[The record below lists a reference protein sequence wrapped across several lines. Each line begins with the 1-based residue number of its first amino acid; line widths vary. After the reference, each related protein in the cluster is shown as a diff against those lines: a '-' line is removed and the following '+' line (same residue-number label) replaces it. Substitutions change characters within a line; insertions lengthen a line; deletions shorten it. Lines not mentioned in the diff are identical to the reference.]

1 MSQYPP
7 NFNPVTGQYMMPRR
21 RLRRRRAVP
30 VRGRTS
36 DPFPES
42 FDPTG
47 DMEDPNFIPAPRPR
61 PRPRPVNRDPI
72 GPVPEFIPPMPEY
85 GPPFPDVPSPR
96 RKLPPRPDEPMP
108 KKINTNPNANRRR
121 RTYAPSQANARDRS
135 RSTSGQN
142 TVRRDKQPDKPK
154 TINVSELRKA
164 QAEEARKRNAP
175 KGPQS
180 KPKAKALPR
189 RRAQAKPTPKAK
201 AKPRTRVIPRRRAQ
215 AKPTKPTPKKGIAR
229 RRVIPRRR

>member
-1 MSQYPP
+1 
-7 NFNPVTGQYMMPRR
+7 MPIK
-21 RLRRRRAVP
+21 V
-30 VRGRTS
+30 
-36 DPFPES
+36 DP
-42 FDPTG
+42 
-47 DMEDPNFIPAPRPR
+47 
-61 PRPRPVNRDPI
+61 
-72 GPVPEFIPPMPEY
+72 
-85 GPPFPDVPSPR
+85 
-96 RKLPPRPDEPMP
+96 
-108 KKINTNPNANRRR
+108 NRRR

-142 TVRRDKQPDKPK
+142 AVRRDKQPDKPK
-154 TINVSELRKA
+154 TINVSQLRKA
-164 QAEEARKRNAP
+164 QAEEARKRNAPKGPQSRPAPKAP